1 MPHPRPRGERARVV
15 RHVPFGIAV
24 PVLLT
29 IAGLATS
36 PALHDSWLAAQDAI
50 RWPVDLDMV
59 AKIREEGLQR
69 SQLPNTLSYMT
80 DVLGARLTNSD
91 DMDRAQRWVIEEM
104 KRIGLTN
111 IALEPFM
118 DYGVSWDNEY
128 VSLHMLQPDYSP
140 MVGYPIA
147 HTPGTDGKKRLNVVI
162 GNVRTRQDL
171 EKYRGRLRGMAVLSS
186 PPPTIDQTRFAR
198 GTPRRTDEEMRALAE
213 DVIVPPAGPDYFSR
227 LYPPTPRNPD
237 ILSAAQRLE
246 FYVAEGAAVVLES
259 SSGWPGAVRGF
270 ARPGAKID
278 RWARA
283 ETLAS
288 VPVIAITPEHYNR
301 MYRVLARDI
310 PVEVEVEVRNRHGAA
325 VSQANNVV
333 GEIPGSDRADEVV
346 MLGAHFDTWHASPNA
361 SDNTS
366 GVAVM
371 LEAMR
376 ILKAIGAEPRR
387 TIRIA
392 LWSGEEQGLWGSRAY
407 VREHFGDPNDPA
419 IGKRDEYDKL
429 SVYFNQDY
437 GPGQYR
443 GIWLQGNEHVRAPF
457 SAWMEPLR
465 DMGMTTISPQGVG
478 STDHVPFDDVGLP
491 AFQFLQA
498 RVGGT
503 GGHTNLDFFDTI
515 PLDDLKKNAVI
526 MAVFVYHAAIAE
538 DVLPRAGNR

>member
-1 MPHPRPRGERARVV
+1 MRYPDT
-15 RHVPFGIAV
+15 RH
-24 PVLLT
+24 LL
-29 IAGLATS
+29 ALGFLFLAS
-36 PALHDSWLAAQDAI
+36 EVAAQSTP
-50 RWPVDLDMV
+50 WPVDLAMV
-59 AKIREEGLQR
+59 ARIREEGLRR

-80 DVLGARLTNSD
+80 DVLGARLTNSE
-91 DMDRAQRWVIEEM
+91 DMERAQLWVIGEM

-111 IALEPFM
+111 TGLEPFM

-128 VSLHMLQPDYSP
+128 VSLHMLEPDYSP
-140 MVGYPIA
+140 LVGYPIA
-147 HTPGTDGKKRLNVVI
+147 HTPGTDGRKRLGAI
-162 GNVRTRQDL
+162 IADVRTRQDL
-171 EKYRGRLRGMAVLSS
+171 ARYRGKLRGMAVMST
-186 PPPTIDQTRFAR
+186 PPPIINLTRFET

-213 DVIVPPAGPDYFSR
+213 DVIVPPPGPDPYFSR

-237 ILSAAQRLE
+237 ILTAAEKLA

-259 SSGWPGAVRGF
+259 NSGWPGAVRGF
-270 ARPGAKID
+270 ARAGAKID
-278 RWARA
+278 RWSRE
-283 ETLAS
+283 ETLNS

-301 MYRVLARDI
+301 MYRILARDI
-310 PVEVEVEVRNRHGAA
+310 PVTVEVEVRNRHGRS
-325 VSQANNVV
+325 VTQASNVL
-333 GEIPGSDRADEVV
+333 GEIEGSDLADEVV

-407 VREHFGDPNDPA
+407 VRQHFGDPNDPSVGTREA
-419 IGKRDEYDKL
+419 YDKL
-429 SVYFNQDY
+429 SAYFNQDY

-443 GIWLQGNEHVRAPF
+443 GIWLQGNEYVRAPF
-457 SAWMEPLR
+457 TAWMEPLH
-465 DMGMTTISPQGVG
+465 DMGMTTIAPRGVG

-526 MAVFVYHAAIAE
+526 MAVFVYHAAMADE
-538 DVLPRAGNR
+538 MLPRKGMR